1 MAALP
6 RHIRNLRML
15 RERTFNNVIGILGG
29 AATAIEPPI
38 DHRGRAGE
46 DERVAQEVGAKKTK
60 CRREEGGGR
69 TRTDAAIAARGPLPA
84 ATPNNEA
91 TNEPWH
97 GRTRSRGVAT
107 SGGADMGLRSRVH
120 LQLRVMRIVFKT
132 SSPAPPP
139 FRSIKN

>member
-60 CRREEGGGR
+60 CRREEGGE
-69 TRTDAAIAARGPLPA
+69 DAHRCRNRRQGPPSRRHPQQRSNKRALARPNSVAWRRYVGGSRYGPKVPRSF
-84 ATPNNEA
+84 ATTGHAN
-91 TNEPWH
+91 
-97 GRTRSRGVAT
+97 R
-107 SGGADMGLRSRVH
+107 
-120 LQLRVMRIVFKT
+120 LQNII
-132 SSPAPPP
+132 SSPTPIPVH
-139 FRSIKN
+139 